1 MIREIEELKQKL
13 ESTQSK
19 DVSDFLGTL
28 ESKYSLLRRKYEDL
42 TNIIEEKSEN
52 SWNIKDKIEKLE
64 LEFKN
69 VGRKS
74 LQYRSWRKI

>member
-19 DVSDFLGTL
+19 DVSDFLGNL

-74 LQYRSWRKI
+74 

>member
-1 MIREIEELKQKL
+1 MIRDIEELKQKL

-19 DVSDFLGTL
+19 DVSDFLGNL

-74 LQYRSWRKI
+74 

>member
-1 MIREIEELKQKL
+1 MIRDIEELKQKL

-19 DVSDFLGTL
+19 DVSDFLGNL

-52 SWNIKDKIEKLE
+52 S
-64 LEFKN
+64 
-69 VGRKS
+69 
-74 LQYRSWRKI
+74 